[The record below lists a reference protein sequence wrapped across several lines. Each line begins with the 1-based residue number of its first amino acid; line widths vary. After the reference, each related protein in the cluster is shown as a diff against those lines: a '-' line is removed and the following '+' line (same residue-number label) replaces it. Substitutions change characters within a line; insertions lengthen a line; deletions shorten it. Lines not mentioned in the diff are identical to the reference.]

1 MLPDFEMPFKP
12 SEGDG
17 NEKDQNQNDS
27 KTTTTTTTTTTSD
40 STGISI
46 TPENNASAIVTPYS
60 SLASPRPTWT
70 ILAMITLIKM
80 WFLMM
85 AMKYDTLEPMG
96 NNPDCQNCNS
106 DDPNACPVSYNTRDN
121 GVLGGTGGQL
131 LTTTKTNDG
140 TGTISATR
148 DNTSNAIW

>member
-60 SLASPRPTWT
+60 SLASLDSTWT
-70 ILAMITLIKM
+70 ILAMITLIKCG
-80 WFLMM
+80 F
-85 AMKYDTLEPMG
+85 
-96 NNPDCQNCNS
+96 
-106 DDPNACPVSYNTRDN
+106 
-121 GVLGGTGGQL
+121 
-131 LTTTKTNDG
+131 
-140 TGTISATR
+140 
-148 DNTSNAIW
+148 